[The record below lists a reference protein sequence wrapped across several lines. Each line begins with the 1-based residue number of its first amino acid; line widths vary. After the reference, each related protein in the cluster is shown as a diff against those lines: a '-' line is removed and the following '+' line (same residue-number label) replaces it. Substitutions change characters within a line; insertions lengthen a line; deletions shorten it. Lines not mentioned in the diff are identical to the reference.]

1 MRESPSGIAA
11 GSLNARC
18 IPFLAH
24 RSCAGN
30 AENRSIAAEQR
41 LAFGFAAFAGNIRG
55 GFCYLVVASFRLAG
69 IRLIAELRELFIESC
84 DSGLGALAQEI
95 VDEGLLALLDLLWLF
110 QNVMIL
116 EE

>member
-41 LAFGFAAFAGNIRG
+41 LAFGFAAFAGTSAA
-55 GFCYLVVASFRLAG
+55 GFATLWWL
-69 IRLIAELRELFIESC
+69 LF
-84 DSGLGALAQEI
+84 
-95 VDEGLLALLDLLWLF
+95 DLPEF
-110 QNVMIL
+110 A
-116 EE
+116 